1 MFRHEGNERTDAEN
15 RLLAGYLASTSGYV
29 NSAGFVLIGA
39 FTSHTTG
46 NVGRFANELAIGHRV
61 SALSA
66 ALLLAAFFAG
76 AFTASMA
83 IEGNPFGKLPYTYA
97 ALLFGEGVLL
107 AIFVGSTHL
116 FDGPRGW
123 DVSAGVL
130 CAAMGL
136 QNSLVTRLSGAVV
149 RTTHLT
155 GVITDLGIES
165 ARWFRYWRGSLSE
178 RVHVPLAFGKNALT
192 RPSPT
197 KLALLLTIIGA
208 FVLGSMAGAAA
219 SHSYGRASLYLPI
232 LGVVAGGVYAI
243 TNGRV
248 SRKDRE

>member
-1 MFRHEGNERTDAEN
+1 
-15 RLLAGYLASTSGYV
+15 
-29 NSAGFVLIGA
+29 
-39 FTSHTTG
+39 
-46 NVGRFANELAIGHRV
+46 
-61 SALSA
+61 
-66 ALLLAAFFAG
+66 
-76 AFTASMA
+76 
-83 IEGNPFGKLPYTYA
+83 
-97 ALLFGEGVLL
+97 
-107 AIFVGSTHL
+107 
-116 FDGPRGW
+116 
-123 DVSAGVL
+123 
-130 CAAMGL
+130 MGL

-219 SHSYGRASLYLPI
+219 SHSYGRASLYLPV